1 MNQEG
6 AYYHMKKKLTIILF
20 VLFILSPTTAFAEVE
35 CTTAA
40 PILSAVSANNTDSVI
55 PLSDVIVW
63 KVKVVNGKT
72 YRRRYNATKKQ
83 WIGDWELVP

>member
-6 AYYHMKKKLTIILF
+6 AYYHMKKKLMIILF
-20 VLFILSPTTAFAEVE
+20 VLSILSPTTAFAEAE
-35 CTTAA
+35 CTTA
-40 PILSAVSANNTDSVI
+40 PISSSVSANNTDSI
-55 PLSDVIVW
+55 MPLSDVIVW

>member
-1 MNQEG
+1 M
-6 AYYHMKKKLTIILF
+6 
-20 VLFILSPTTAFAEVE
+20 
-35 CTTAA
+35 
-40 PILSAVSANNTDSVI
+40 

-83 WIGDWELVP
+83 WIGDWELAP